1 MDKQNLPR
9 DIQFASYESSIERD
23 KMVLAAN
30 KELLHKLDE
39 VSENCRKELRA
50 ILGTK
55 YDEYRSLRQKIRE
68 RALELHH
75 LVKPTPEGEKIKR
88 EFDRTASAE
97 MQKFISNLGKDFV
110 TAKNVQKKFKTLA
123 DELVDKVLNTSS
135 SPYVDVD
142 APALDDTQ
150 GPWTYRRP
158 PYYDSSGLLARI
170 RHGTLWYANESHYE
184 NATTG
189 EIGSRALMQLRHEE
203 EGSICSSYVRS
214 DISVLYQLPVTGLVE
229 VYAYLQCIDS
239 FYNTFIMDEFGFS
252 ELRLYQ
258 RSRAYLEEAY
268 PLSNGQPNLRRY
280 ATLLEI
286 NRNENDDDEY
296 TSGEMAMPGGYL
308 YPHLLS
314 IHPYA
319 TGELVIMKVGVE
331 SYQYVKVNDYTCQG
345 ILNSKW
351 FVSQVALRS
360 TGNS

>member
-9 DIQFASYESSIERD
+9 DIQFASLESSVERD
-23 KMVLAAN
+23 KMILAAN
-30 KELLHKLDE
+30 KELLYKLDE
-39 VSENCRKELRA
+39 ISENCRKELRA

-55 YDEYRSLRQKIRE
+55 YDEYRSLHRKIRE
-68 RALELHH
+68 RALELRH
-75 LVKPTPEGEKIKR
+75 LFKPTPEGEKTKR
-88 EFDRTASAE
+88 EFDRTAFDE
-97 MQKFISNLGKDFV
+97 KQKFISSLGKDFV
-110 TAKNVQKKFKTLA
+110 TAKNAQKKFKTLA
-123 DELVDKVLNTSS
+123 DELVDKILNTSP

-142 APALDDTQ
+142 GPVLDDTES
-150 GPWTYRRP
+150 PWTYRRP

-170 RHGTLWYANESHYE
+170 RQGTIQYAEESHYE
-184 NATTG
+184 NAMTG
-189 EIGSRALMQLRHEE
+189 EIGSRALMNLYKEE
-203 EGSICSSYVRS
+203 EGSVCMSYVRS

-239 FYNTFIMDEFGFS
+239 FYNTYIFDEIGFS
-252 ELRLYQ
+252 ELTLHQ

-268 PLSNGQPNLRRY
+268 PLSNGQPNERRY

-286 NRNENDDDEY
+286 DRDDDDDDEY
-296 TSGEMAMPGGYL
+296 TSGEMAVPGGYL

-319 TGELVIMKVGVE
+319 TGELVIMKAGVE
-331 SYQYVKVNDYTCQG
+331 NYQYVKVNDYTCQG